1 MTGELARK
9 TPTFS
14 VGLTKPYVSSD
25 KLPLRN
31 KPVVVTPPLEN
42 VVDKIFHKILK
53 HKMIR
58 KNNKDVR
65 LYLVRYRNRPADE
78 DEWLQEEDIPDAQK
92 YLRRYRVEKR

>member
-1 MTGELARK
+1 
-9 TPTFS
+9 
-14 VGLTKPYVSSD
+14 
-25 KLPLRN
+25 
-31 KPVVVTPPLEN
+31 
-42 VVDKIFHKILK
+42 
-53 HKMIR
+53 MIR